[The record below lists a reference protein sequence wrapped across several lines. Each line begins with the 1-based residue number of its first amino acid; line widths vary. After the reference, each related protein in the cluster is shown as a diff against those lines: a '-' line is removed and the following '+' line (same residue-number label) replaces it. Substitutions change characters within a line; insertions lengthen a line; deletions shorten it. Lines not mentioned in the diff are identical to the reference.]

1 MRKIISIV
9 LLMFTIFALVAC
21 GAPPP
26 TKQEIDCI
34 ESVKIIQDDLKD
46 PTSMRIY
53 GDIAELKSTLNTTV
67 QKIYCITY
75 DAKNGYGAYNG
86 RTKAELYVS
95 KDEPYVFYV
104 TDDSGLFIGYEKLI
118 VEAKSDTMADTTA
131 FELTIISGEKVAE
144 ILGVEFI
151 ETS

>member
-9 LLMFTIFALVAC
+9 LLMFTIFALAAC

-53 GDIAELKSTLNTTV
+53 GNISELKPLVDISAKT
-67 QKIYCITY
+67 IYCITY

-86 RTKAELYVS
+86 RTQSELYVC
-95 KDEPYVFYV
+95 DTEPYIFYV
-104 TDDSGLFIGYEKLI
+104 TDDSEWFFGLEDLI
-118 VEAKSDTMADTTA
+118 VNGENDMLNGTNTYD
-131 FELTIISGEKVAE
+131 LTIISGEKIAE

-151 ETS
+151 ER